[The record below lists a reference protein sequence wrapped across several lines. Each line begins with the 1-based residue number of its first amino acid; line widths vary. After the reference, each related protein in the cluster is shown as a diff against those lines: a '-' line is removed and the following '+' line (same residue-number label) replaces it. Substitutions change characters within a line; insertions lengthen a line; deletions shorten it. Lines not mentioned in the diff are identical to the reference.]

1 MLISS
6 KCEDTS
12 KQNRREKRKEKK
24 PKTNKLTETNIY
36 ILMVKVKA
44 LYRQLTYAPLHS
56 VLILYAS
63 YYIVIVL
70 LFVIRFCI
78 KLTVYWK
85 I

>member
-1 MLISS
+1 
-6 KCEDTS
+6 
-12 KQNRREKRKEKK
+12 
-24 PKTNKLTETNIY
+24 
-36 ILMVKVKA
+36 MVKVKA

-63 YYIVIVL
+63 YYIVIVP